1 MMKDM
6 ITVVHNDVADL
17 VLQTTTMVRADITSY
32 NAQILD
38 KIVTLHNET
47 VDKVTAKEDQ
57 YLPEVRHYDS

>member
-1 MMKDM
+1 M
-6 ITVVHNDVADL
+6 VVARRLSPKVADL
-17 VLQTTTMVRADITSY
+17 LLQTTTTVRADITSY

-57 YLPEVRHYDS
+57 YLPKVRHYDS

>member
-1 MMKDM
+1 MMWL
-6 ITVVHNDVADL
+6 TCCAV
-17 VLQTTTMVRADITSY
+17 QTTTMVRADIASY

>member
-1 MMKDM
+1 MT
-6 ITVVHNDVADL
+6 TVAQSDKIEL
-17 VLQTTTMVRADITSY
+17 LLQTTTMVRADIASY

>member
-1 MMKDM
+1 MT
-6 ITVVHNDVADL
+6 TVAQSDVTEL
-17 VLQTTTMVRADITSY
+17 LLQTTTMVRADIASY

>member
-1 MMKDM
+1 M
-6 ITVVHNDVADL
+6 TQLTWCAA
-17 VLQTTTMVRADITSY
+17 QTTTMVRADIASY

>member
-1 MMKDM
+1 MMC
-6 ITVVHNDVADL
+6 HL
-17 VLQTTTMVRADITSY
+17 VLQTTTTVRADITSY

-57 YLPEVRHYDS
+57 YLPKVRHYDS